1 MLQRIHIRDFILAK
15 DIAFELGNGFNVIT
29 GETGAGKTIVI
40 NAIKFAIGENLL
52 KELFDFTK
60 QQPNIELHFR
70 IPRPENLQWFDL
82 EPEEE
87 IICQRITK
95 QNGKTIA
102 YINGVHV
109 PMPQYR
115 DFCRQLVQIH
125 GQNDTEQLFSA
136 TTQKRLFDRFF
147 SGSLQASVDQIESLR
162 TQYLGM
168 KKELKRLRGHE
179 QEREREKDFLSFQIR
194 EIESANLRPDE
205 WESLLELRDKLTHRE
220 NIKSILQQAKNSFQ
234 PDQSFSSLYSQLTSL
249 LHQMEGLQQFSRE
262 LKNLGESFQTILSL
276 MKESERDI
284 DHSMEEIMS
293 EDTESLLYTTLTRID
308 LIKNLQRKFG
318 NTTPAIL
325 ATKENLQ
332 QQLLQL
338 QQEEEKSSSLA
349 NEWQALSKTLS
360 DLCIHTSQT
369 RAILR
374 DEFVQRMEKEL
385 ADLSMGKVKMHIQ
398 IEQEKTTETEDSIQI
413 QGEHYRLFPDGI
425 DTLQYL
431 VSTNPGQPM
440 HPLSKIASGGEL
452 SRFMLALK
460 SLIGKL
466 ENVDTLLFD
475 EIDTGIGGITANQVG
490 VKCRDLAHDKQLICI
505 THLPQIAAKGQHH
518 FVIDKTVHDAE
529 TNISIS
535 PVKGEARMEEIT
547 RMLGEPYS
555 EASKQLARS
564 MLEWSS

>member
-1 MLQRIHIRDFILAK
+1 
-15 DIAFELGNGFNVIT
+15 
-29 GETGAGKTIVI
+29 
-40 NAIKFAIGENLL
+40 
-52 KELFDFTK
+52 
-60 QQPNIELHFR
+60 
-70 IPRPENLQWFDL
+70 
-82 EPEEE
+82 
-87 IICQRITK
+87 
-95 QNGKTIA
+95 
-102 YINGVHV
+102 
-109 PMPQYR
+109 
-115 DFCRQLVQIH
+115 
-125 GQNDTEQLFSA
+125 
-136 TTQKRLFDRFF
+136 
-147 SGSLQASVDQIESLR
+147 
-162 TQYLGM
+162 
-168 KKELKRLRGHE
+168 
-179 QEREREKDFLSFQIR
+179 
-194 EIESANLRPDE
+194 
-205 WESLLELRDKLTHRE
+205 
-220 NIKSILQQAKNSFQ
+220 
-234 PDQSFSSLYSQLTSL
+234 
-249 LHQMEGLQQFSRE
+249 
-262 LKNLGESFQTILSL
+262 
-276 MKESERDI
+276 
-284 DHSMEEIMS
+284 
-293 EDTESLLYTTLTRID
+293 

-349 NEWQALSKTLS
+349 NEWQTLSKTLS

-398 IEQEKTTETEDSIQI
+398 IKQEKTTETEDSIQI

-475 EIDTGIGGITANQVG
+475 EIDTGIGGITADQVG

-518 FVIDKTVHDAE
+518 FVIDKTVHDTE